1 MGAALF
7 QCAALDHHASRRP
20 FCWMEE
26 PALLAED
33 IRGWFRQF
41 RKGPIAPD
49 ELLEAR
55 SLVLELQG
63 DA

>member
-1 MGAALF
+1 
-7 QCAALDHHASRRP
+7 
-20 FCWMEE
+20 MEE